1 MRIDPSGRRRPGLP
15 GLLICGLLLAVA
27 ACDVHDPL
35 ALTPAFEGKTILV
48 CKGTPIRLD
57 LPGAEIVWAPD
68 PAIVAQVAGV
78 GGATM
83 ASVGVGTTAVA
94 LQLPGRADP
103 YEVTFVVG
111 PVASDIGGPDGPDQV
126 GPGTHACPDRP

>member
-1 MRIDPSGRRRPGLP
+1 VRIDRGGRRRPDLP
-15 GLLICGLLLAVA
+15 GLLTCGLLLAVA

-48 CKGTPIRLD
+48 CKGTPIRFD
-57 LPGAEIVWAPD
+57 LPGAEIVRAPD
-68 PAIVAQVAGV
+68 AAIVAAIAGV
-78 GGATM
+78 RGATM
-83 ASVGVGTTAVA
+83 AAVGEGTTTVA

-103 YEVTFVVG
+103 YEVTFAVG
-111 PVASDIGGPDGPDQV
+111 PVASDIDGPGQV

>member
-1 MRIDPSGRRRPGLP
+1 MRIDRGGWRRPGLP
-15 GLLICGLLLAVA
+15 VVTCGLLLAVA

-35 ALTPAFEGKTILV
+35 ALTPAFEGRTILV
-48 CKGTPIRLD
+48 CTGTPIRFD
-57 LPGAEIVWAPD
+57 LPGADIVRAPD

-83 ASVGVGTTAVA
+83 AAVGEGSATVA

-126 GPGTHACPDRP
+126 GPGTHGCPDRP